1 MILEAIF
8 NGEIYPA
15 ETVVP
20 KSEKFREAGQ
30 AIADIMRYFEQTL
43 SKEDYA
49 KLDKLNDNFADCQTM
64 QTEEHFKYG
73 FTMGVLLMKEI
84 YELPDF
90 KQKSQVQNQQFNI
103 VSKATG
109 ISILSICRFYF
120 INYQG
125 GLLNENEPE

>member
-43 SKEDYA
+43 SKEDYE
-49 KLDKLNDNFADCQTM
+49 KLERLNDRLADSQNI
-64 QTEEHFKYG
+64 QNKEQFKYG
-73 FTMGVLLMKEI
+73 FAMGVLLMKEI

-90 KQKSQVQNQQFNI
+90 K
-103 VSKATG
+103 
-109 ISILSICRFYF
+109 
-120 INYQG
+120 
-125 GLLNENEPE
+125 

>member
-49 KLDKLNDNFADCQTM
+49 KLDKLNDNFADCRLCRPRNISSM
-64 QTEEHFKYG
+64 
-73 FTMGVLLMKEI
+73 VLQWA
-84 YELPDF
+84 F
-90 KQKSQVQNQQFNI
+90 
-103 VSKATG
+103 
-109 ISILSICRFYF
+109 C
-120 INYQG
+120 
-125 GLLNENEPE
+125 

>member
-49 KLDKLNDNFADCQTM
+49 KLESPSTCPCCSTWISA
-64 QTEEHFKYG
+64 
-73 FTMGVLLMKEI
+73 
-84 YELPDF
+84 PWP
-90 KQKSQVQNQQFNI
+90 KQRGSR
-103 VSKATG
+103 S
-109 ISILSICRFYF
+109 LSA
-120 INYQG
+120 
-125 GLLNENEPE
+125 

>member
-30 AIADIMRYFEQTL
+30 AIADTMRYFEQTL

-49 KLDKLNDNFADCQTM
+49 KLDKLNDHLQTARPCRP
-64 QTEEHFKYG
+64 K
-73 FTMGVLLMKEI
+73 
-84 YELPDF
+84 
-90 KQKSQVQNQQFNI
+90 NI
-103 VSKATG
+103 SSMVFQWVF
-109 ISILSICRFYF
+109 C
-120 INYQG
+120 
-125 GLLNENEPE
+125 

>member
-49 KLDKLNDNFADCQTM
+49 KLDKLNDNFCR
-64 QTEEHFKYG
+64 
-73 FTMGVLLMKEI
+73 
-84 YELPDF
+84 LPDYADRGTF
-90 KQKSQVQNQQFNI
+90 QVW
-103 VSKATG
+103 
-109 ISILSICRFYF
+109 FYNGRSADERD
-120 INYQG
+120 IRTAR
-125 GLLNENEPE
+125 L

>member
-15 ETVVP
+15 ETVVR

-49 KLDKLNDNFADCQTM
+49 KLISSMTILQTARLCRPRNISSM
-64 QTEEHFKYG
+64 
-73 FTMGVLLMKEI
+73 VLQWA
-84 YELPDF
+84 F
-90 KQKSQVQNQQFNI
+90 
-103 VSKATG
+103 
-109 ISILSICRFYF
+109 C
-120 INYQG
+120 
-125 GLLNENEPE
+125 

>member
-49 KLDKLNDNFADCQTM
+49 KLD
-64 QTEEHFKYG
+64 
-73 FTMGVLLMKEI
+73 
-84 YELPDF
+84 
-90 KQKSQVQNQQFNI
+90 
-103 VSKATG
+103 
-109 ISILSICRFYF
+109 
-120 INYQG
+120 
-125 GLLNENEPE
+125 

>member
-49 KLDKLNDNFADCQTM
+49 KLDKLNDNFADRGT
-64 QTEEHFKYG
+64 F
-73 FTMGVLLMKEI
+73 
-84 YELPDF
+84 
-90 KQKSQVQNQQFNI
+90 QVW
-103 VSKATG
+103 
-109 ISILSICRFYF
+109 FYNGRSADERD
-120 INYQG
+120 IRTAR
-125 GLLNENEPE
+125 L

>member
-43 SKEDYA
+43 IA
-49 KLDKLNDNFADCQTM
+49 INHITNDTLM
-64 QTEEHFKYG
+64 QYSEFHHFPLQETL
-73 FTMGVLLMKEI
+73 FPLE
-84 YELPDF
+84 
-90 KQKSQVQNQQFNI
+90 
-103 VSKATG
+103 
-109 ISILSICRFYF
+109 F
-120 INYQG
+120 IQ
-125 GLLNENEPE
+125 

>member
-73 FTMGVLLMKEI
+73 FTMRSEERRVGKE
-84 YELPDF
+84 
-90 KQKSQVQNQQFNI
+90 
-103 VSKATG
+103 
-109 ISILSICRFYF
+109 CRSRWSPYH
-120 INYQG
+120 
-125 GLLNENEPE
+125 

>member
-43 SKEDYA
+43 SKEDYT

-90 KQKSQVQNQQFNI
+90 K
-103 VSKATG
+103 
-109 ISILSICRFYF
+109 
-120 INYQG
+120 
-125 GLLNENEPE
+125 